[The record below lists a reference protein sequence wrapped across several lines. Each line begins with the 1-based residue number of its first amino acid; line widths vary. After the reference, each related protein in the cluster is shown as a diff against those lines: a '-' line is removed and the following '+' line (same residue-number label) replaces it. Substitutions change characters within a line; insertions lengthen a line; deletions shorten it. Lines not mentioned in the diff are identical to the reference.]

1 LRGHIDR
8 GASFTAAFK
17 TFTYSLT
24 SFLSLAPKAI
34 DAWKADLTSK
44 GRAKV
49 SNTIAD
55 PKVNP
60 ELFEE
65 GWEAAVEK
73 EERLLSEG
81 ALVEVS

>member
-1 LRGHIDR
+1 L
-8 GASFTAAFK
+8 TA
-17 TFTYSLT
+17 
-24 SFLSLAPKAI
+24 
-34 DAWKADLTSK
+34 K

-55 PKVNP
+55 PRLNP

-73 EERLLSEG
+73 EEKMLSEG
-81 ALVEVS
+81 VLVEVS